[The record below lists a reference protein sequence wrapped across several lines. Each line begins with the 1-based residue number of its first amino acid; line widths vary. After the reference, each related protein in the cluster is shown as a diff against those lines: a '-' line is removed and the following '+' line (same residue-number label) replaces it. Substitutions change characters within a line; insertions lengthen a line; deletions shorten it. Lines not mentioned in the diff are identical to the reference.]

1 MVLFAD
7 RVDAGRTLAPL
18 LSFLRDADP
27 VVLGLPRGGVP
38 VAAEVARMLGAPLDI
53 ALVRKLGVPGHRE
66 YAFGAIGEGD
76 VRVLDPN
83 AVRIFGITEE
93 QAREV
98 EYTEQAALDRQAH
111 TFRGH
116 GEPVDPRGR
125 TVIIVD
131 DGIATGATAM
141 AACRIAHARS
151 AWRVVVATP
160 VAPPGWEQK
169 FATVADDTVAFA
181 TPHPFLAVGQWYRD
195 FDQLTDADVT
205 ALLDPES

>member
-1 MVLFAD
+1 
-7 RVDAGRTLAPL
+7 
-18 LSFLRDADP
+18 
-27 VVLGLPRGGVP
+27 
-38 VAAEVARMLGAPLDI
+38 MLGASLDI

-83 AVRIFGITEE
+83 AVRIFGITED

-98 EYTEQAALDRQAH
+98 EFAEQDSLDRQAH
-111 TFRGH
+111 TFRGDS
-116 GEPVDPRGR
+116 EPLDPRGR

-131 DGIATGATAM
+131 DGIATGATAL

-169 FATVADDTVAFA
+169 FSGVADDTVAFA
-181 TPHPFLAVGQWYRD
+181 TPHPFLAVGRWYRD
-195 FDQLTDADVT
+195 FEQLTDAEVT
-205 ALLDPES
+205 ALLDPAV

>member
-18 LSFLRDADP
+18 LSFLRDAEP
-27 VVLGLPRGGVP
+27 IVLGLPRGGVP
-38 VAAEVARMLGAPLDI
+38 VAFEVARMLGAPLDI
-53 ALVRKLGVPGHRE
+53 ALVRKLGVPGHHE

-98 EYTEQAALDRQAH
+98 EVTEQDALDRQARL
-111 TFRGH
+111 FRGD
-116 GEPVDPRGR
+116 GEPIDPRGR

-131 DGIATGATAM
+131 DGIATGATAR
-141 AACRIAHARS
+141 AACQIAHARS

-169 FATVADDTVAFA
+169 FSSVADDTIAFA
-181 TPHPFLAVGQWYRD
+181 TPHPFLAVGRWYRD
-195 FDQLTDADVT
+195 FGQVTDTEVT
-205 ALLDPES
+205 ALLDPAP

>member
-1 MVLFAD
+1 
-7 RVDAGRTLAPL
+7 
-18 LSFLRDADP
+18 
-27 VVLGLPRGGVP
+27 
-38 VAAEVARMLGAPLDI
+38 MLGAQLDI

-76 VRVLDPN
+76 VRVLDPH
-83 AVRIFGITEE
+83 AVRIFGITED

-98 EYTEQAALDRQAH
+98 EFAEQDALDRQAR

-116 GEPVDPRGR
+116 GHPLDPRGR

-131 DGIATGATAM
+131 DGIATGATAL
-141 AACRIAHARS
+141 AACQIAHARS

-160 VAPPGWEQK
+160 VAPPGWESK
-169 FATVADDTVAFA
+169 FSSAADDTVAFA

-195 FDQLTDADVT
+195 FDQTTDAEVT
-205 ALLDPES
+205 ALLDPGGDVQS